1 MYFPFSFT
9 PEYDANLTTPT
20 LLIKLKEIIIYYANG
35 IGVISVEVVNKYP
48 KATSQSVILTLK
60 FLVKFNA

>member
-1 MYFPFSFT
+1 MYFPFSIA

-48 KATSQSVILTLK
+48 KATSQSVILTVK

>member
-1 MYFPFSFT
+1 MYFPFSIT

-48 KATSQSVILTLK
+48 VTYL
-60 FLVKFNA
+60 FNNVDKIYPK